1 MRALMRAPILTLTAV
16 LALHAADERQLAL
29 ALQAQADFDRVERTA
44 APQPRDTVACIESQ
58 AAVLPVAVPEERPL
72 ILFRKGYCALA
83 GAAIAQDAAQ
93 FAAAATSFEQAME
106 AWQVRVAAAVKHKMP
121 PPPVPSALR
130 VFAAVSRM
138 EQNAEPASNDAR
150 EAQLTAAVDRPACES
165 VVMAADSCQAVV
177 QLGKLWLGWIALQ
190 RGDANAAAQRF
201 AGAQS
206 SGWPQWVEGQTAFS
220 ARDYKKASAQ
230 YGEAVNAWRKAARD
244 PALPLFQQLNPRPDM
259 AASLTDLGEAQLLSG
274 SAPASVETLEAAV
287 KADPSKARAIYLRA
301 RAKELTGQA
310 GAALADYNL
319 ASRTAFAAAAGKPS
333 GEAHLYQ
340 GILLYQRKDWPRAE
354 DEFADAL
361 NFDIPAAMK
370 FDAAAWRHLA
380 AVAGGSCGASRQYL
394 ERSLATVSP
403 DFPKDDARSA
413 LAACGAG
420 ATAGAAPVWN
430 AFK

>member
-1 MRALMRAPILTLTAV
+1 
-16 LALHAADERQLAL
+16 
-29 ALQAQADFDRVERTA
+29 
-44 APQPRDTVACIESQ
+44 
-58 AAVLPVAVPEERPL
+58 
-72 ILFRKGYCALA
+72 
-83 GAAIAQDAAQ
+83 
-93 FAAAATSFEQAME
+93 
-106 AWQVRVAAAVKHKMP
+106 MP